1 MPCRILKLYLEMKP
15 SSKTYLNATNKM
27 DFFVII
33 LDMTTPFIPSRNLP
47 KQFFAVFIGGILL
60 FFVTAITWTLG
71 YQLLY
76 AGRIFP
82 GVSVAGVELSGL
94 SPNDAAL
101 KLSQTLSF
109 PVTGKILFRAAD
121 KVWVASPAELGMVFD
136 PSASALAAYEFGRSG
151 GLFGA
156 LAGQVSAG
164 GLGVDVSPVLI
175 FDQRVAYT
183 YLQNIASI
191 INQPVVEANLHLEGA
206 NVSAQ
211 PGQVGRL
218 LNLDATLIYLGSQLQ
233 SFRDG
238 EVPLVIQEAAPKLLD
253 VSSQAD
259 AARRILSQ
267 PLTITMPNYREGDP
281 GPWTYD
287 IPVIANMIAVNVVE
301 NNGKS
306 EIQVGLDLAALRVSL
321 NELKTH
327 VDRQP
332 ASARFIF
339 DDETGQIKSTAS
351 STTGRQM
358 DVEASITAI
367 NDALLRGEHTVA
379 LVIGERQPAVADT
392 ATGAELGITQL
403 IQQQTTY
410 FYGSSDARIQNIVAA
425 SSRYNGLLVA
435 PGETFSMASEL
446 GDVSLENGF
455 AEALII
461 YGGRTIKGV
470 GGGVCQVSTTLF
482 RTVFNAG
489 FPVVERT
496 PHAYRVSYYEKNS
509 SNDIDPNLA
518 GMDATVY
525 FPLVDFKFTNDTPYW
540 LLMETDVNVSAR
552 TLTWRLYSTPDGR
565 SVTWETTG
573 PTNVVPAPSPV
584 FEENPELKAEQ
595 IKQIDYSAQGADVNV
610 LRTVWRG
617 GQIYFSDQFQTHY
630 QPWAAVC
637 EYGPGTEDPI
647 KSAKK
652 KDLCVSPNT

>member
-1 MPCRILKLYLEMKP
+1 
-15 SSKTYLNATNKM
+15 M

-33 LDMTTPFIPSRNLP
+33 LYMTTTFIPRRNLL
-47 KQFFAVFIGGILL
+47 KQILAALIGGIVL
-60 FFVTAITWTLG
+60 FIGIVLVWTIG
-71 YQLLY
+71 YQLAY

-82 GVSVAGVELSGL
+82 GISVAGVELSGL

-109 PVTGKILFRAAD
+109 PNTGKILFRAAD
-121 KVWVASPAELGMVFD
+121 RVWVASPAELGMVFD

-156 LAGQVSAG
+156 LAGQISAG
-164 GLGVDVSPVLI
+164 GLGADVSPVLI
-175 FDQRVAYT
+175 FDQRVAYS
-183 YLQNIASI
+183 YLQNIASQV
-191 INQPVVEANLHLEGA
+191 NQPVVEANLHLEGT
-206 NVSAQ
+206 NVVAQ

-238 EVPLVIQEAAPKLLD
+238 EVPLVIREAAPKLLD

-267 PLTITMPNYREGDP
+267 PLTITVPNYRDGDP

-287 IPVIANMIAVNVVE
+287 IPVIANMIAVNIVE
-301 NNGKS
+301 NNGKT
-306 EIQVGLDLAALRVSL
+306 EMQVGLDLAALRLSL
-321 NELKTH
+321 NEIKTH

-332 ASARFIF
+332 QSARFVF
-339 DDETGQIKSTAS
+339 NDTTGQIEPIKAS
-351 STTGRQM
+351 SIGRVM
-358 DVEASITAI
+358 DVEASITAV

-379 LVIGERQPAVADT
+379 VVVGEQQPAVADT
-392 ATGAELGITQL
+392 ATGAELGITKL
-403 IQQQTTY
+403 LTSYTTY
-410 FYGSSDARIQNIVAA
+410 FYGSSNERIQNIVTA
-425 SSRYNGLLVA
+425 SEQFHGVLVA
-435 PGETFSMASEL
+435 PGQTFSMGSAL

-482 RTVFNAG
+482 RAVFFAG
-489 FPVVERT
+489 FPVVERYS
-496 PHAYRVSYYEKNS
+496 HAYRVSYYEKNA

-518 GMDATVY
+518 GLDATVY

-540 LLMETDVNVSAR
+540 LLMDTDVNVDAR
-552 TLTWRLYSTPDGR
+552 TLTWKLYSTPDGR

-573 PTNVVPAPSPV
+573 PTNVVPALPPV
-584 FEENPELKAEQ
+584 FEENPDLKAEQ
-595 IKQIDYSAQGADVNV
+595 IKQVDYPAQGADVNV
-610 LRTVWRG
+610 TRSVWRN
-617 GQIYFSDQFQTHY
+617 GQVYFSDQFQTHY

-637 EYGPGTEDPI
+637 DYGPGTEDPQ
-647 KSAKK
+647 KAAKRK
-652 KDLCVSPNT
+652 ELCLSPKT

>member
-1 MPCRILKLYLEMKP
+1 MTK
-15 SSKTYLNATNKM
+15 
-27 DFFVII
+27 II
-33 LDMTTPFIPSRNLP
+33 SRRNLL
-47 KQFFAVFIGGILL
+47 KQFLAAFIGGFVL
-60 FFVTAITWTLG
+60 FLGVVFVWTVG
-71 YQLLY
+71 YQLAF

-82 GVSVAGVELSGL
+82 GVSVAGVDVSGL

-109 PVTGKILFRAAD
+109 PITGKILFRAAD
-121 KVWVASPAELGMVFD
+121 KAWVASPVELGMVFD
-136 PSASALAAYEFGRSG
+136 PSASALAAYQFGRSG
-151 GLFGA
+151 GLLGA

-164 GLGVDVSPVLI
+164 GLGADVSPVLI

-183 YLQNIASI
+183 YLQNIASLVD
-191 INQPVVEANLHLEGA
+191 QPVQEASLKIEGT

-218 LNLDATLIYLGSQLQ
+218 LNLDATLVYLGSQLQ

-238 EVPLVIQEAAPKLLD
+238 EVPLVIGEAAPKLLD

-267 PLTITMPNYREGDP
+267 PLIVTVPNYKDGDP

-287 IPVIANMIAVNVVE
+287 IPVIANMLTVNVVE
-301 NNGKS
+301 NNGNA
-306 EIQVGLDLAALRVSL
+306 EMQVGLDLNALRLSL
-321 NELKTH
+321 TELKTF

-332 ASARFIF
+332 LNARFVF
-339 DDETGQIKSTAS
+339 NDETGQIEPISAS
-351 STTGRQM
+351 SIGRVM

-367 NDALLRGEHTVA
+367 NDALLRGEHNVA
-379 LVIGERQPAVADT
+379 LVVGEQQPAVADT
-392 ATGAELGITQL
+392 ATGADLGITQL
-403 IQQQTTY
+403 LTSYTTY
-410 FYGSSDARIQNIVAA
+410 FYGSSGERIQNIVAA
-425 SSRYNGLLVA
+425 SEPFHGVLVA
-435 PGETFSMASEL
+435 PGETFSMGNTL

-482 RTVFNAG
+482 RTVFFAG
-489 FPVVERT
+489 FPVAERVS
-496 PHAYRVSYYEKNS
+496 HAYRVSYYEKTIS
-509 SNDIDPNLA
+509 GDIDPNLA
-518 GMDATVY
+518 GLDATVY

-540 LLMETDVNVSAR
+540 MLMETYVNVEAR
-552 TLTWRLYSTPDGR
+552 TLTWKIYSTSDGR

-573 PTNVVPAPSPV
+573 PTNVVPPPKPI

-595 IKQIDYSAQGADVNV
+595 INQIDYPAQGADVNV
-610 LRTVWRG
+610 TRTVWRD
-617 GQIYFSDQFQTHY
+617 GQIYFSDNVQTHY

-647 KSAKK
+647 KTARRKE
-652 KDLCVSPNT
+652 LCLSPNT